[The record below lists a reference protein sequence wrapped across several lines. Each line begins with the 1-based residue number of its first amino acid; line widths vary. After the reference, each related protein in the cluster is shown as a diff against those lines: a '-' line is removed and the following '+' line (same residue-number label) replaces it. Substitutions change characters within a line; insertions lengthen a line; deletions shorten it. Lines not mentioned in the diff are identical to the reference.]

1 MLPSLFISHGSPML
15 ALQPGASGVALSQ
28 LAAGLPKPTAILL
41 VSAHWESSDLRVSG
55 ARQPATLHDFG
66 GFPAPLYQIQY
77 PAPGSPAL
85 ADQVIELLAEAGL
98 VAQID
103 PTRPLDHGAWVPL
116 SLPSRLGPAL
126 QNRIGHCL
134 SALRRQGV
142 LLIGSGSIT
151 HNLGELNWQAS
162 PQTITPWAK
171 DFRDWIVE
179 HLEHGDEAALL
190 DYRRQA
196 PHAQRNHPSDEHL
209 LPLFFAR
216 AAGERFS
223 LVHQGFTYGA
233 LGMDIYR
240 FD

>member
-41 VSAHWESSDLRVSG
+41 VSAHWESSELRVNG

-85 ADQVIELLAEAGL
+85 AAQVVELLAEAGL

-103 PTRPLDHGAWVPL
+103 PTRPLDHGAWVPLSLLYPQADIPVVQL

-151 HNLGELNWQAS
+151 HNLGEL
-162 PQTITPWAK
+162 
-171 DFRDWIVE
+171 DW
-179 HLEHGDEAALL
+179 
-190 DYRRQA
+190 
-196 PHAQRNHPSDEHL
+196 HAGP
-209 LPLFFAR
+209 
-216 AAGERFS
+216 
-223 LVHQGFTYGA
+223 
-233 LGMDIYR
+233 
-240 FD
+240 

>member
-28 LAAGLPKPTAILL
+28 LAADLPKPTAILL
-41 VSAHWESSDLRVSG
+41 VSAHWESSELRVSG

-85 ADQVIELLAEAGL
+85 ADQVVELLAEAGL

-116 SLPSRLGPAL
+116 SLLYPQADIPVVQLSLPSRLGPAL

-134 SALRRQGV
+134 SVLRRQGL
-142 LLIGSGSIT
+142 LLIGLSFACCAAAYLLLRGLPGLRALFGI
-151 HNLGELNWQAS
+151 EP
-162 PQTITPWAK
+162 PQ
-171 DFRDWIVE
+171 
-179 HLEHGDEAALL
+179 G
-190 DYRRQA
+190 
-196 PHAQRNHPSDEHL
+196 
-209 LPLFFAR
+209 R
-216 AAGERFS
+216 AARQPAPPDRSG
-223 LVHQGFTYGA
+223 HQAT
-233 LGMDIYR
+233 
-240 FD
+240 